1 MSGAVINAILVLC
14 GIGLS
19 SAIILYFVA
28 RKFRVEEDP
37 RVDTIEKI
45 LPGAN
50 CGACGFPGCRAFAD
64 NFVKADKIDG
74 LYCPVGGSECI
85 EKAAAALGKAAPPRE
100 AMVAVLRCNGTRGNR
115 KATNIYDSSRS
126 CAIMSLQYIGETGCP
141 YGCLRQGDCVRACKF
156 DAIRMDEDTGLPA
169 VDEDACIACGACVDA
184 CPNEILELRKKG
196 PEGRRVYVRCINLD
210 RGGVAIKNCKAAC
223 IACGKCE
230 AVCPS
235 GAVKVVDNLAYVNFE
250 LCTLCRECAKVC
262 PTKAINEANFPPAVI
277 KEGGAR

>member
-1 MSGAVINAILVLC
+1 MSGGVINAILVLC
-14 GIGLS
+14 GIGLV
-19 SAIILYFVA
+19 SAIILNFLA

-37 RVDTIEKI
+37 RVDIIEKI

-50 CGACGFPGCRAFAD
+50 CGACGLPGCRAFAD
-64 NFVKADKIDG
+64 NFVRADSIDG

-85 EKAAAALGKAAPPRE
+85 AKAAEAIGKAAPPRE
-100 AMVAVLRCNGTRGNR
+100 AMIAVLRCNGSLGNR

-156 DAIRMDEDTGLPA
+156 GAIRMDEATGLPA
-169 VDEDACIACGACVDA
+169 VDEGLCIACGACVEA
-184 CPNEILELRKKG
+184 CPHDIFELRKKG
-196 PEGRRVYVRCINLD
+196 PEGKRVYVRCINMD
-210 RGGVAIKNCKAAC
+210 KGGVAIKNCKAAC

-262 PTKAINEANFPPAVI
+262 PTHAIREANFPPADRE
-277 KEGGAR
+277 EGGSK